1 MFCNQQK
8 VLHKLNGHPVLKSIH
23 CLSLLPFLTNDG
35 AVADA
40 GEALDDEPGAGHLGQ
55 PVVVGA
61 VQPVVLVLVGRDG
74 EGADL
79 VALPVQLLM
88 Q

>member
-1 MFCNQQK
+1 MARIRNYF
-8 VLHKLNGHPVLKSIH
+8 VRMYSFLILPP
-23 CLSLLPFLTNDG
+23 SLPSPFLTNDR

-40 GEALDDEPGAGHLGQ
+40 GESLDDEPGAGHLGQ

>member
-1 MFCNQQK
+1 M
-8 VLHKLNGHPVLKSIH
+8 LHS
-23 CLSLLPFLTNDG
+23 LSHLVPSSSTRLPLSPSCALTDDG
-35 AVADA
+35 PVADSC
-40 GEALDDEPGAGHLGQ
+40 ESLDDEPGAGHLRQ

>member
-1 MFCNQQK
+1 MRGRIRNYF
-8 VLHKLNGHPVLKSIH
+8 VRT
-23 CLSLLPFLTNDG
+23 LLPTPFASFSLLTNDR